1 MHDNRGQQPGRFH
14 MGLWHGLKEYMDAQ
28 TANHAQRDGTGG
40 AMSMTV
46 LQSAGEIIQ
55 RDLQKKSEENEGL

>member
-28 TANHAQRDGTGG
+28 TANHAKGMGPEVR
-40 AMSMTV
+40 
-46 LQSAGEIIQ
+46 
-55 RDLQKKSEENEGL
+55 